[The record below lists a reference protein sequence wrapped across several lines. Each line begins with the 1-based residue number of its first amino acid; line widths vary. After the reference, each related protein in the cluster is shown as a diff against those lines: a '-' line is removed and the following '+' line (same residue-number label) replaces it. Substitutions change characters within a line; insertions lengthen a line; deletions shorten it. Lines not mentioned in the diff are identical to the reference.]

1 MTIMENKGISFDP
14 SDLDGMR
21 KLMDEHGDSEFP
33 FDGMNENMEQVSISI
48 STERIDAVTYQHNG
62 WTRRNVYWRDGTREE
77 LYEGKWNNG

>member
-1 MTIMENKGISFDP
+1 MESKAINFDP